1 MRATLFPCTTLSVYK
16 VNAWEVYNVDS
27 SFMGVLHEKVKAEAK
42 AKAEIKAK
50 AEEKADFFIGR
61 ILRTKVGRKN
71 EDAHSIYA
79 PSSLRDSPLRFFMN
93 SNRCAL

>member
-1 MRATLFPCTTLSVYK
+1 MYK

-42 AKAEIKAK
+42 AKAEIKAKAEAK

>member
-1 MRATLFPCTTLSVYK
+1 MYK

-42 AKAEIKAK
+42 AKAE
-50 AEEKADFFIGR
+50 EKADFFIGW